1 MTIEITTIEKG
12 IRAKAKE
19 KAMIRFHAQL
29 KELMKYGHS
38 GTWCKGFTYLD
49 MQEFRRLADSLMHH
63 IVIPLAEEAAIKDF
77 LNTYQTL
84 IVEYP
89 DLVEAANGEQ

>member
-1 MTIEITTIEKG
+1 MTIAMNTIEEG

-19 KAMIRFHAQL
+19 KAMIRFRAQL
-29 KELMKYGHS
+29 KELTQYGHA
-38 GTWCKGFTYLD
+38 GTWCKEFTYED
-49 MQEFRRLADSLMHH
+49 MREFERLADKLMHH

-77 LNTYQTL
+77 LNAYQTL

-89 DLVEAANGEQ
+89 DLVEATNG